1 MASQYNISTD
11 ISNLLV
17 QYFERKALKES
28 VFKSGLV
35 KYGQDAVI
43 PEGNSATINWHRW
56 NKFDLA
62 ADLTEGSQGTPATG
76 ISMDTVQV
84 SATLVEFGAFVRVSL
99 FSDAIR
105 LDSAAKQAYIKF
117 AEQVERTANARIR
130 TALANTTTGFRTLY
144 AGGAASYGDL
154 VATPKE
160 ITNTDIQTAVNQIEK
175 YFPPTKKVIALLDPW
190 NKGSLMIKD
199 KDFRDLIKFSDLGVL
214 KQNAL
219 PQWAGASIDFQD
231 EPHRESSAGAEGT
244 YVAAGDIVTCYIFNP
259 EAYGKVQLMGRT
271 GLSPKWHVQNID
283 PTGAEMTIGYRIP
296 WATSVLQRNWG
307 VALKGM
313 GGDFA
318 AIANNS

>member
-35 KYGQDAVI
+35 KYGDDAVI

-62 ADLTEGSQGTPATG
+62 SDLAEGSPGTPATG
-76 ISMDTVQV
+76 ISMDTAQI

-117 AEQVERTANARIR
+117 SEQVERTANARIR
-130 TALANTTTGFRTLY
+130 TALANTSTGFRIIY
-144 AGGAASYGDL
+144 AGNGAYGNSL
-154 VATPKE
+154 GE
-160 ITNTDIQTAVNQIEK
+160 ITNTDVQRAVNQIEK
-175 YFPPTKKVIALLDPW
+175 YFPPSKKAVCLLDPW

-199 KDFRDLIKFSDLGVL
+199 KDFRDLIKYSDLGVL
-214 KQNAL
+214 KQNSL
-219 PQWAGASIDFQD
+219 PEWAGAGIDFQD
-231 EPHRESSAGAEGT
+231 EPFREDSSGTEGT
-244 YVAAGDIVTCYIFNP
+244 YAAAGDIISCYVFNP
-259 EAYGKVQLMGRT
+259 LAYGKVQLMGKT

-283 PTGAEMTIGYRIP
+283 PTGAEMTIGYRVP
-296 WATSVLQRNWG
+296 FAASVLNRNWG
-307 VALKGM
+307 CVLKGR
-313 GGDFA
+313 GADFS
-318 AIANNS
+318 AISNNA

>member
-17 QYFERKALKES
+17 QYFERRALKES

-62 ADLTEGSQGTPATG
+62 SDLAEGSQGTGATG
-76 ISMDTVQV
+76 ISMDTTQV

-130 TALANTTTGFRTLY
+130 TALANTTTGFRTIY
-144 AGGAASYGDL
+144 AGQLASYGAL
-154 VATPKE
+154 AASPTE
-160 ITNTDIQTAVNQIEK
+160 ITNKDVQLAVNLIEK
-175 YFPPTKKVIALLDPW
+175 YFPPTKKVIALVDPW

-199 KDFRDLIKFSDLGVL
+199 ADFRDLIKFSDLNIL

-219 PQWAGASIDFQD
+219 PQWAGAAIDFQD
-231 EPHRESSAGAEGT
+231 EPFRESSAGSEGT
-244 YVAAGDIVTCYIFNP
+244 YVAAGDIISMYVFNP
-259 EAYGKVQLMGRT
+259 EAYGKVALMGKT

-296 WATSVLQRNWG
+296 FAASVLNRNWG
-307 VALKGM
+307 VCLKGAAT
-313 GGDFA
+313 DFA
-318 AIANNS
+318 TIANNA